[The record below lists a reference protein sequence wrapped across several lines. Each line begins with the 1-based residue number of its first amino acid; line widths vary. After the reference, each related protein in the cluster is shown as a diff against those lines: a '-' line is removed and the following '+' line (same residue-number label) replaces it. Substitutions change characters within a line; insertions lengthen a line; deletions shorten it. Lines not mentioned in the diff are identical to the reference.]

1 MVNEIRHTVNEFLGY
16 QMDGPNEILF
26 VSFFLHS
33 EEMKDLVSNG
43 CMPLVTTR
51 L

>member
-1 MVNEIRHTVNEFLGY
+1 MVNEIRHTISEFLGS

-26 VSFFLHS
+26 VSFFLYS
-33 EEMKDLVSNG
+33 EEMKDLVNNE
-43 CMPLVTTR
+43 CMPLVPTI